1 MDCFTIIKVWF
12 LKASVTKIFW
22 HWLIDGF
29 KCEFERVGLVEKGYE
44 IRGFIFL
51 KRCKELIE
59 VWGWDKAKKV
69 KIWLLLVGLRTMTWK
84 LWFQYLWFWFGKWC
98 WDGCVKILKAYG
110 KRTWWWLSF
119 WLVGKE
125 SLGGVWMVQFG
136 WLSHIVFYGAFPDLI
151 LFFFKTLGMGCGFRD
166 PIFFFSSVHVLMD
179 YCNFCTWLYFVPHV
193 YFLYA

>member
-1 MDCFTIIKVWF
+1 MVLNVSLKGLDWWKRAMKYEASYFWKGVKNWLRFGVGIKQRK
-12 LKASVTKIFW
+12 L
-22 HWLIDGF
+22 
-29 KCEFERVGLVEKGYE
+29 
-44 IRGFIFL
+44 
-51 KRCKELIE
+51 
-59 VWGWDKAKKV
+59 
-69 KIWLLLVGLRTMTWK
+69 IWLLLVGLRTMTWK

-151 LFFFKTLGMGCGFRD
+151 LFFFKTLLEWVAVLG
-166 PIFFFSSVHVLMD
+166 IQSFFFLQFM
-179 YCNFCTWLYFVPHV
+179 F
-193 YFLYA
+193 